1 MTRYVL
7 TAALALVTASAGFA
21 QPIPPGGLPQRPTFS
36 PYLNLLNGG
45 NPALNYYGLVLPQQQ
60 FQQQAGLLQQ
70 QITTANG
77 DFQALQQQNRQLA
90 NGLINAYLPQTGNVA
105 VFNNTGSYFNRIGG
119 GAGGTG
125 VGGAAGFNRGG
136 GFQPSFARPGPTG
149 GSGLNR
155 PAAGG
160 AGGLG
165 GGGLGG
171 FGR

>member
-1 MTRYVL
+1 MTRYFL

-21 QPIPPGGLPQRPTFS
+21 QPIPPGGLPQRPAFS

-45 NPALNYYGLVLPQQQ
+45 ASPALNYFGLVVPQQQ
-60 FQQQAGLLQQ
+60 FQQQFGQLQQ

-105 VFNNTGSYFNRIGG
+105 VFNNTGNYFNRIGG
-119 GAGGTG
+119 GAGGG
-125 VGGAAGFNRGG
+125 IGG
-136 GFQPSFARPGPTG
+136 GGGRPGGGTQPSFARQAPTG
-149 GSGLNR
+149 GSGMNL
-155 PAAGG
+155 PPLGGG
-160 AGGLG
+160 AGGGLG
-165 GGGLGG
+165 GGVGG